1 MKANLS
7 AGITLLLCFFVSACS
22 TPGSNPNISH
32 HAQSTVNAEHPRM
45 RLVLSSKKLVGKVA
59 LVDVRMGS
67 VGSLSRAEVTV
78 QNLTNDRYTLEY
90 MYAWTDEEGFGIND
104 NQVWRRFLLAPREIK
119 SFQSVGKDPRAYQTT
134 MTIRFPDD
142 VFISED

>member
-1 MKANLS
+1 MKTNLS
-7 AGITLLLCFFVSACS
+7 VWGTLLLCFFVSACS
-22 TPGSNPNISH
+22 TPGSNPNITH

-45 RLVLSSKKLVGKVA
+45 RLVLGSKKLVGKVA
-59 LVDVRMGS
+59 LVNVRMGS
-67 VGSLSRAEVTV
+67 VGELPRAEVTV

-90 MYAWTDEEGFGIND
+90 MYAWTDEQGFGIND
-104 NQVWRRFLLAPREIK
+104 NQVWRRFLLAAREMK
-119 SFQSVGKDPRAYQTT
+119 SFQSVGKNPRAYKAT